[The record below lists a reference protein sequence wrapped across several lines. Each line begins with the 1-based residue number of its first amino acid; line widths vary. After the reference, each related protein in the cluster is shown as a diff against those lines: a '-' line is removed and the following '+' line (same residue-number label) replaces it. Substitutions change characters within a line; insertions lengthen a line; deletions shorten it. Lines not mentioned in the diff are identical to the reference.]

1 VLTKRSLSIV
11 GTVIA
16 FALAHVPVAHA
27 QMLGAPVLQNAFAN
41 RGVTVGVDFG
51 SGSDLSSY
59 GGAVSWS
66 PMSAKYAL
74 SGGIAYLDPKFGSG
88 TATYG
93 ARLMVPVLHRFPEFG
108 VAPFVGMGG
117 ATRSG
122 VTDWQIPLGIA
133 VGYRRAVGASGRAI
147 SGYVS
152 PFYSWAR
159 VRENGQ
165 TSTHGLFRVSI
176 GVDAAVLPQVGV
188 TVGYETG
195 AKAGVGEAGATGGI
209 FGLGVSYALHR
220 PKPSDEVEQPTRRA
234 PRSETTDTTPPPAPT
249 GMQGS
254 TSTP

>member
-1 VLTKRSLSIV
+1 
-11 GTVIA
+11 
-16 FALAHVPVAHA
+16 
-27 QMLGAPVLQNAFAN
+27 MLGAPVLQNAFAN

-93 ARLMVPVLHRFPEFG
+93 ARLMVPVLHRFPQFG

-122 VTDWQIPLGIA
+122 VTDWQIPLGISA
-133 VGYRRAVGASGRAI
+133 GYRRAVGTSGRAI

-220 PKPSDEVEQPTRRA
+220 PSPSDEVEA
-234 PRSETTDTTPPPAPT
+234 PRRRSPRDETPDATRN
-249 GMQGS
+249 
-254 TSTP
+254 STPASTPDSNPTP

>member
-1 VLTKRSLSIV
+1 VHTKRSLSIL
-11 GTVIA
+11 GMVIA
-16 FALAHVPVAHA
+16 FSLAHANSAGA
-27 QMLGAPVLQNAFAN
+27 QMLGAPVLQNAFTN

-51 SGSDLSSY
+51 SGGDLSSY
-59 GGAVSWS
+59 GAAVSWS

-93 ARLMVPVLHRFPEFG
+93 ARLMVPVFHRFPQFG

-122 VTDWQIPLGIA
+122 VTDWQIPLGVA
-133 VGYRRAVGASGRAI
+133 LGYRRAVGTSGRAV
-147 SGYVS
+147 SAYVS

-159 VRENGQ
+159 VRENGL
-165 TSTHGLFRVSI
+165 TSTHGLFRVSF

-195 AKAGVGEAGATGGI
+195 AKAGAGQAGATGGI

-220 PKPSDEVEQPTRRA
+220 PRPSDEVEQPRRRRPRDAA
-234 PRSETTDTTPPPAPT
+234 PD
-249 GMQGS
+249 S